1 MALGAG
7 VTKQRVGLH
16 RCVGSSEE
24 QSSDFMFC
32 DIPRA
37 YFIPKENKSYFS
49 WRKNTTP
56 PFPPISQAKYPR
68 QNNLERSICI

>member
-1 MALGAG
+1 MALRAG
-7 VTKQRVGLH
+7 VTKQRVGSH

-24 QSSDFMFC
+24 QSSAFAFC

-37 YFIPKENKSYFS
+37 YFIPKENRSYVFLEE
-49 WRKNTTP
+49 KNTIP
-56 PFPPISQAKYPR
+56 PPPSQAKYPQ